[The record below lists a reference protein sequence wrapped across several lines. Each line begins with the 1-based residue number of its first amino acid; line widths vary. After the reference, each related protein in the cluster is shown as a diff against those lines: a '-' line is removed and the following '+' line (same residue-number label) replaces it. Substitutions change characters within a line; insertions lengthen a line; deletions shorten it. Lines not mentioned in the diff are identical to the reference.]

1 MDVMSI
7 TTIKEL
13 RAYTG
18 MSQSEFSR
26 YFGVSLRCL
35 QSWEQGQR
43 NMPAYVFEAF
53 KKIVKYER
61 IGS

>member
-7 TTIKEL
+7 ATIKEL

-18 MSQSEFSR
+18 MSQSEFSKC
-26 YFGVSLRCL
+26 FGVSLRCL

-43 NMPAYVFEAF
+43 NTPTYVLEAF
-53 KKIVKYER
+53 KKIVKYEH